1 MSEISPL
8 NERGAPRDLY
18 EEPDTMLFKTRPRPG
33 ESREQWLRRHPW
45 VVVLHCVKILDRS
58 YAPPKCVGIALTGAI
73 ELKNGTYIKHWN
85 AIANDP
91 IRYPSLILA
100 ISQVRQHC
108 KDKGIVMENRA

>member
-18 EEPDTMLFKTRPRPG
+18 EEPDTILFKTRPRPG
-33 ESREQWLRRHPW
+33 ESRADWLRRHPW

-85 AIANDP
+85 TLKADMNKYASLALAIAK
-91 IRYPSLILA
+91 L
-100 ISQVRQHC
+100 QRQC
-108 KDKGIVMENRA
+108 KETGIVLENRA